1 MKKLL
6 LVPALLVSFLASVSA
21 YAVEGIGVL
30 DMRTAMLA
38 TQVYKD
44 AAKSLQEESEFAGN
58 LEQAQLLQSEMQS
71 MSEKLQKD
79 AETLSQEEI
88 SQMQRDMQTKNKD
101 LEFLAGKL
109 QAKQEETADKVF
121 RLINPKFNAS
131 IALILLFS
139 TFCLLCAIHTG
150 LYGFKFNNFWYYL
163 LLLLFM
169 SCLFLFI
176 LMSSLDLNFK
186 GDKDDEDI
194 GKIEYNNS
202 TNAMTI
208 TTNTAT
214 AM

>member
-6 LVPALLVSFLASVSA
+6 LVPALLVSFLSSISA
-21 YAVEGIGVL
+21 YAVEGVAVL

-44 AAKSLQEESEFAGN
+44 AAQSLQEESEFAGN

-121 RLINPKFNAS
+121 RQLNPSMQKILSELIAAKE
-131 IALILLFS
+131 IKVLL
-139 TFCLLCAIHTG
+139 G
-150 LYGFKFNNFWYYL
+150 RDQV
-163 LLLLFM
+163 LFADTA
-169 SCLFLFI
+169 
-176 LMSSLDLNFK
+176 LDLTDDVTSMLDVAAAN
-186 GDKDDEDI
+186 GADKE
-194 GKIEYNNS
+194 
-202 TNAMTI
+202 
-208 TTNTAT
+208 
-214 AM
+214 

>member
-6 LVPALLVSFLASVSA
+6 LVPALLVSFLASISA
-21 YAVEGIGVL
+21 YAVEGVAVL

-44 AAKSLQEESEFAGN
+44 AAQSLQEESEFAGN

-121 RLINPKFNAS
+121 RQLNPSMQKILSELIAAKE
-131 IALILLFS
+131 IKVLL
-139 TFCLLCAIHTG
+139 G
-150 LYGFKFNNFWYYL
+150 RDQV
-163 LLLLFM
+163 LFADTA
-169 SCLFLFI
+169 
-176 LMSSLDLNFK
+176 LDLTDDVTSMLDVAAAN
-186 GDKDDEDI
+186 GADK
-194 GKIEYNNS
+194 K
-202 TNAMTI
+202 
-208 TTNTAT
+208 
-214 AM
+214 

>member
-21 YAVEGIGVL
+21 FAVEGLAVI
-30 DMRTAMLA
+30 DMRTAVLA

-79 AETLSQEEI
+79 AETLSQDEI

-121 RLINPKFNAS
+121 RQLNPSMQKILSELIAAKE
-131 IALILLFS
+131 IKVLIGRDQVLF
-139 TFCLLCAIHTG
+139 ADAA
-150 LYGFKFNNFWYYL
+150 
-163 LLLLFM
+163 
-169 SCLFLFI
+169 
-176 LMSSLDLNFK
+176 LDLTDDVTSMLDVAAAN
-186 GDKDDEDI
+186 GADK
-194 GKIEYNNS
+194 K
-202 TNAMTI
+202 
-208 TTNTAT
+208 
-214 AM
+214 

>member
-1 MKKLL
+1 MNKLL

-21 YAVEGIGVL
+21 FAVEGLAVI
-30 DMRTAMLA
+30 DMRTAVLA

-79 AETLSQEEI
+79 AETLSQDEI

-121 RLINPKFNAS
+121 RQLNPSMQKRKLITLV
-131 IALILLFS
+131 LIIIYSF
-139 TFCLLCAIHTG
+139 
-150 LYGFKFNNFWYYL
+150 
-163 LLLLFM
+163 
-169 SCLFLFI
+169 
-176 LMSSLDLNFK
+176 
-186 GDKDDEDI
+186 
-194 GKIEYNNS
+194 
-202 TNAMTI
+202 
-208 TTNTAT
+208 
-214 AM
+214 

>member
-6 LVPALLVSFLASVSA
+6 LVPALLVSFLSSISA
-21 YAVEGIGVL
+21 YAVEGVAVL

-44 AAKSLQEESEFAGN
+44 AAQSLQEESEFAGN

-121 RLINPKFNAS
+121 RQLNPLMQKIIQELIAAKE
-131 IALILLFS
+131 LKVLL
-139 TFCLLCAIHTG
+139 ARDQV
-150 LYGFKFNNFWYYL
+150 
-163 LLLLFM
+163 
-169 SCLFLFI
+169 
-176 LMSSLDLNFK
+176 LMADPTLDLTDFVTTALDIAAAD
-186 GDKDDEDI
+186 GADK
-194 GKIEYNNS
+194 K
-202 TNAMTI
+202 
-208 TTNTAT
+208 
-214 AM
+214 